1 MKRSSAH
8 SPADAS
14 PPSPDTS
21 SEIFAFDAEVKR
33 KLLHLAALVLPAG
46 VAYFGR
52 LTALWV
58 LVPTCVLAVGA
69 DALRTRHAPFRAFIR
84 RVFGG
89 MMRPDEWPPL
99 GGPVVLNGATW
110 MLLSV
115 TLTTALFPAR
125 IAIPV
130 LVIFMIADAVAALVG
145 RTWGRTE
152 WGATGRT
159 VEGSLAFLAAGLLVM
174 AAFPIPFGTGAVGV
188 LVATTVEILPWPLN
202 DNIRVPIAFGAA
214 LLVLE
219 TLA

>member
-1 MKRSSAH
+1 MLI
-8 SPADAS
+8 PAS
-14 PPSPDTS
+14 
-21 SEIFAFDAEVKR
+21 
-33 KLLHLAALVLPAG
+33 
-46 VAYFGR
+46 
-52 LTALWV
+52 
-58 LVPTCVLAVGA
+58 VLAVTA
-69 DALRTRHAPFRAFIR
+69 DALRTRHAPFRAIIR
-84 RVFGG
+84 RIFGG

-125 IAIPV
+125 IAVPV
-130 LVIFMIADAVAALVG
+130 LVVFMIADAMAALVG

-174 AAFPIPFGTGAVGV
+174 AAFPIPFGLSAAGV

-214 LLVLE
+214 LFLME
-219 TLA
+219 TLV